1 MDNKMDVN
9 DEEPPPSQ
17 ERVRRRS
24 VRNRSQRSQSPRRSR
39 SLSPRRKRASP
50 QERPRSYEKT
60 KSLAASPDPSD
71 LTAEKLCGI
80 AISDLYHDFKGNEE
94 AIETA
99 PFSIPS
105 KGRMCKHDD
114 EEKILQQLLG
124 LTRDSENHFIEPCM
138 NKLLKP
144 LPYEKSHCEN
154 MIRVW
159 MILRTRLGI
168 NCNPTKSNSKLYRMR
183 N

>member
-1 MDNKMDVN
+1 MKSREMDNKMDVN

-154 MIRVW
+154 MIRV
-159 MILRTRLGI
+159 
-168 NCNPTKSNSKLYRMR
+168 
-183 N
+183 